1 MDKELKQEL
10 KFIKKLKP
18 AENGETLNI
27 SPNYILLRLQ
37 KIQEEMKHKNTDKA
51 IETEV
56 RVLELMGKYFK
67 MWQGEH
73 SVNVNINEFL
83 RDITTSDVGY
93 DDILAENSKENKS
106 QPH

>member
-1 MDKELKQEL
+1 MNQELKQEL

-18 AENGETLNI
+18 AENGETLKI
-27 SPNYILLRLQ
+27 SPNYIMLRLQ
-37 KIQEEMKHKNTDKA
+37 KIQEEYKNEGNKEGEKST
-51 IETEV
+51 
-56 RVLELMGKYFK
+56 LELMGKYFK

-93 DDILAENSKENKS
+93 DDILAENSEENKS